1 LATLAAFA
9 CLGLGLAGAQNDAL
23 FGAVFAV
30 EAGLAFMDVLLATL
44 MQTFL
49 LRPKMTTRWSRM

>member
-1 LATLAAFA
+1 MRIRDPTWELATLAAFA

-30 EAGLAFMDVLLATL
+30 EAGLAFME
-44 MQTFL
+44 TFYL
-49 LRPKMTTRWSRM
+49 PL